1 MEADSSVKKKRSK
14 FRKAIL
20 WILVVLVVILGGGA
34 FYLYNNYS
42 RLLSDAL
49 QKSFNS
55 SLFSDVYEL
64 KFEKLGVN
72 LVTGNIQVYN
82 VELKPREK
90 PLADYPYINSSMQ
103 LRTQKILL
111 QHVDISTLIKSNRLK
126 LEKIEILEPEVELKL
141 SGKKYIMF
149 PFSDTTVVKDKSK
162 KRPIQS
168 FSLKEFALVNASFHA
183 LNTEKERE
191 FTISKLSI
199 SLKDLAIDQMPG
211 RDMASNKKVDLSIGE
226 ITWRLHK
233 DAIKFISIKDYSLK
247 LDSLTMQNNPDTTI
261 FHFANFSTGLKEL
274 DMQTGD
280 SLFHLTMKSLKLS
293 YRDKAITL
301 KGISFKPNI
310 SDAAM
315 QKRFTWR
322 TPVFSGT
329 VGTLK
334 LVDLNFDSL
343 IYRQKIMIEELGIDN
358 AAVTIYTDQTKPINM
373 NKFPGYPGQQ
383 IGNIPIA
390 LQIKKLNGTNIS
402 LVNRERKP
410 DGEQGQIHI
419 NRLTLNGQNITTF
432 PTKELLSVNADAYI
446 ENKAHVKVGLGF
458 NYNEPQ
464 FSINAKVS
472 PFNLPDLNPLL
483 RSYTP
488 ASIEKGKLDDLT
500 LDAMATK
507 TGSSGTMKFLYS
519 DLKLDVELKNQSQW
533 KNDVLSSVGN
543 ALLSSSNPPSPNK
556 PPRIVQFHVDRDM
569 NKGFINIIIKSLL
582 AGFKETVVMS
592 KENRK
597 AYKEEKKLFR
607 KKNKKDKQ
615 G

>member
-1 MEADSSVKKKRSK
+1 MESEILQSEKKPRSRRIIIWI
-14 FRKAIL
+14 FGIL
-20 WILVVLVVILGGGA
+20 LAVVGGVG
-34 FYLYNNYS
+34 FYLYHNYS
-42 RLLSDAL
+42 RLLSEAL
-49 QKSFNS
+49 LKSFNS

-90 PLADYPYINSSMQ
+90 PLVEYPYINSSMQ

-111 QHVDISTLIKSNRLK
+111 RHVDISTLIKSNVLK
-126 LEKIEILEPEVELKL
+126 LDKIEILEPEVELKL
-141 SGKKYIMF
+141 SGRKYIMF
-149 PFSDTTVVKDKSK
+149 PFSDTTVVKNKSK
-162 KRPIQS
+162 KRPIES
-168 FSLKEFALVNASFHA
+168 FQLEEFALVNASFHA

-199 SLKDLAIDQMPG
+199 SLKDLDIDQVPG
-211 RDMASNKKVDLSIGE
+211 RDMVSNKKVDLSIGE

-233 DAIKFISIKDYSLK
+233 DAIKFISIKDYSLT
-247 LDSLTMQNNPDTTI
+247 LDSLEMQNNPDTTI
-261 FHFANFSTGLKEL
+261 YHFANFSTGLEEF

-301 KGISFKPNI
+301 KGVSFKPNI

-343 IYRQKIMIEELGIDN
+343 IYKQKVLIEELGIDN
-358 AAVTIYTDQTKPINM
+358 ASITIYTDQTKPINP

-383 IGNIPIA
+383 IGNIPIP
-390 LQIKKLNGTNIS
+390 LRIKHLKGTNIS
-402 LVNRERKP
+402 LLNKERKP
-410 DGEQGQIHI
+410 DGGQAQIHI

-432 PTKELLSVNADAYI
+432 PTRELLSVNADAYI
-446 ENKAHVKVGLGF
+446 ENKAHVKLGLGF

-500 LDAMATK
+500 LNAMATR
-507 TGSSGTMKFLYS
+507 TGSSGTMQFLYN
-519 DLKLDVELKNQSQW
+519 DLKLDVELKDQSKW

-607 KKNKKDKQ
+607 KKNKNK
-615 G
+615 

>member
-1 MEADSSVKKKRSK
+1 MEPELLQTEKKPKSR
-14 FRKAIL
+14 RIII
-20 WILVVLVVILGGGA
+20 WIFAVLLAILGGGG
-34 FYLYNNYS
+34 FYLYYNYS
-42 RLLSDAL
+42 RLLSEAL
-49 QKSFNS
+49 LKSFNS

-103 LRTQKILL
+103 LRTEKLL
-111 QHVDISTLIKSNRLK
+111 LLNVDISTLIKSQMLK
-126 LEKIEILEPEVELKL
+126 LDKIEILEPEIEFKL

-149 PFSDTTVVKDKSK
+149 PFSDTTIVKDKSK

-199 SLKDLAIDQMPG
+199 SLKDLAIDQVPG
-211 RDMASNKKVDLSIGE
+211 RDVVSNKKVDLSIGE
-226 ITWRLHK
+226 ITWRLDK
-233 DAIKFISIKDYSLK
+233 DAIKFITIKDYSLQ
-247 LDSLTMQNNPDTTI
+247 LDSLEMQNNPDTTI
-261 FHFANFSTGLKEL
+261 YHFANFSTGLKEL

-280 SLFHLTMKSLKLS
+280 SLFHLTMRSLKLS

-301 KGISFKPNI
+301 KGVSFKPNI

-315 QKRFTWR
+315 QKRFVWR
-322 TPVFSGT
+322 APVFSGT
-329 VGTLK
+329 LGTLK

-343 IYRQKIMIEELGIDN
+343 IYRQKILIEELGIDN
-358 AAVTIYTDQTKPINM
+358 ASVTIYTDQTKPINP

-383 IGNIPIA
+383 IGNIPIPM
-390 LQIKKLNGTNIS
+390 QIKKLTGTNIT
-402 LVNRERKP
+402 LLNKERRP
-410 DGEQGQIHI
+410 DGGQGQIHI
-419 NRLTLNGQNITTF
+419 NRLTLQGQNITTF

-446 ENKAHVKVGLGF
+446 ENKAHVKLGLGF

-464 FSINAKVS
+464 FSINARVS
-472 PFNLPDLNPLL
+472 PLNLPDLNTFL

-488 ASIEKGKLDDLT
+488 ASIEKGRLDDLT

-519 DLKLDVELKNQSQW
+519 DLKLNVELKDQSQW

-607 KKNKKDKQ
+607 KKDKKK
-615 G
+615 

>member
-1 MEADSSVKKKRSK
+1 MESEILQTKKKPRSRRIIIWI
-14 FRKAIL
+14 FSIIL
-20 WILVVLVVILGGGA
+20 ALAGGVG
-34 FYLYNNYS
+34 FYLYYNYS
-42 RLLSDAL
+42 RLLSEAL
-49 QKSFNS
+49 LNSFNS

-72 LVTGNIQVYN
+72 LLTGNMQVYN

-90 PLADYPYINSSMQ
+90 PLVSYPYINSSLE
-103 LRTQKILL
+103 LRTKKVLL
-111 QHVDISTLIKSNRLK
+111 SNVDISTLLKDQRLK
-126 LEKIEILEPEVELKL
+126 LDKIEIIEPDIELKL
-141 SGKKYIMF
+141 AGEKYVMF
-149 PFSDTTVVKDKSK
+149 PFNDTTVVVEQKNKKHPIKSY
-162 KRPIQS
+162 
-168 FSLKEFALVNASFHA
+168 SLKEFALVNASFHA
-183 LNTEKERE
+183 MNAAKQRE
-191 FTISKLSI
+191 ATVRNLSI
-199 SLKDLAIDQMPG
+199 ALKGLNIDQLPGKDLLT
-211 RDMASNKKVDLSIGE
+211 NKEVELSIGE
-226 ITWRLHK
+226 ISWRLHK
-233 DAIKFISIKDYSLK
+233 DAIRYISIKDYELK
-247 LDSLTMQNNPDTTI
+247 LDSLRLENHPDTSI
-261 FHFANFSTGLKEL
+261 YHFANFSTGLKEL
-274 DMQTGD
+274 DVQTGD
-280 SLFHLTMKSLKLS
+280 SLFHLTMRSLKLS

-301 KGISFKPNI
+301 KGVSFKPNI

-343 IYRQKIMIEELGIDN
+343 IYKQKILIEELGIDN
-358 AAVTIYTDQTKPINM
+358 ASVTIYTDQTKAINP

-383 IGNIPIA
+383 IGNIPIP
-390 LQIKKLNGTNIS
+390 LRIKHLKGTNIS
-402 LVNRERKP
+402 LLNKERKP
-410 DGEQGQIHI
+410 DGGQAQIHI
-419 NRLTLNGQNITTF
+419 NRLTLQGQNITTF
-432 PTKELLSVNADAYI
+432 PTRELLSVNADAYI
-446 ENKAHVKVGLGF
+446 ENKAHVKLDLGF

-464 FSINAKVS
+464 FSINARVS
-472 PFNLPDLNPLL
+472 PLNLPDLNSFL

-500 LDAMATK
+500 LDAMATR

-519 DLKLDVELKNQSQW
+519 DLKLNVELKNQSQW

-543 ALLSSSNPPSPNK
+543 ALLSSSNPPAPNK

-607 KKNKKDKQ
+607 KKDKKK
-615 G
+615 